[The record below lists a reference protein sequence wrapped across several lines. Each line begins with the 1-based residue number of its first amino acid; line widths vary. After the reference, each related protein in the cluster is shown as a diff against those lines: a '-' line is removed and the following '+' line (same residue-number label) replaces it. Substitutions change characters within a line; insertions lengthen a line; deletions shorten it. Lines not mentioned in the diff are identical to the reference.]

1 MGPSLARCAL
11 LAAALLL
18 PIAGSAAHAEKAP
31 LSMDELHR
39 ADLCLIGVVTARTE
53 STSGIPLV
61 GERTTAIALTVLVE
75 QVQFDRM
82 ASGAKPGA
90 PITIGAWTRSMGV
103 LGGTGASGHFVVP
116 PIGQRVRVFA
126 SRQTGSNGASGQA
139 IEAEFPNGFQP
150 LLNASI
156 VSGDDEYR
164 SEITMPLLADA
175 VHAAVSAATLA
186 LPATPQPAG
195 AASGSRQAATPF
207 DPRIVHWDIPKRVPD
222 PSCPTAFA
230 DRALWSSDCLA
241 LFLRWREADARGL
254 DTLESALRSGRPI
267 VGFRTSTHA
276 FAMPEAS
283 RRTWWNND
291 FPKQVFGQQ
300 WISHHGHTST
310 TRVLPPDG
318 AAKDHPILRGVKGGQ
333 IVPSW
338 LYHVE
343 PLPADATV
351 LLWGE
356 AIGSEQPEGAPRRQ
370 PILWVREHAGPT
382 TEEARRARYA
392 ALRAAVDAAG
402 RDGERPCAPDQLMPR
417 RMAFTTLGHPGD
429 FADPEMRR
437 IAVQMVLWAGGLEF
451 AIPAAGITPV
461 WPADWTPPTTR

>member
-1 MGPSLARCAL
+1 MCPAWCLAVV
-11 LAAALLL
+11 AALLVCMAA
-18 PIAGSAAHAEKAP
+18 PTAHAEKAP
-31 LSMDELHR
+31 LSMEVLHR

-61 GERTTAIALTVLVE
+61 GERTTAIALTVQVE
-75 QVQFDRM
+75 QVQFDRI
-82 ASGAKPGA
+82 ASGAKPGT

-103 LGGTGASGHFVVP
+103 LGGTGASGHFIVP

-126 SRQTGSNGASGQA
+126 STQTGSNGASGQA

-164 SEITMPLLADA
+164 SEITMPLVADA
-175 VHAAVSAATLA
+175 VRAAVTAATLA
-186 LPATPQPAG
+186 APATPQPAG

-207 DPRIVHWDIPKRVPD
+207 DPRIVHWDVPKRVPD
-222 PSCPTAFA
+222 PSCPTAFP
-230 DRALWSSDCLA
+230 DRALRSSDCIA

-254 DTLESALRSGRPI
+254 DTLESALRSGMPI

-276 FAMPEAS
+276 FAMPDDS

-310 TRVLPPDG
+310 TRILPPDG
-318 AAKDHPILRGVKGGQ
+318 AAMDHPILRGVKGGQ

-370 PILWVREHAGPT
+370 PIVWVREHAEPAT
-382 TEEARRARYA
+382 VEARRARYA
-392 ALRAAVDAAG
+392 AYRAALDAAG
-402 RDGERPCAPDQLMPR
+402 RDGARPCAPDQLVPR

-437 IAVQMVLWAGGLEF
+437 IAVQMVLWAGGLES
-451 AIPAAGITPV
+451 AIPAAGITPA
-461 WPADWTPPTTR
+461 WPANWAPPPTR

>member
-1 MGPSLARCAL
+1 M
-11 LAAALLL
+11 AA
-18 PIAGSAAHAEKAP
+18 PTAHAEKAP

-61 GERTTAIALTVLVE
+61 GERTTAIALTVQVE
-75 QVQFDRM
+75 AVCFDRI
-82 ASGAKPGA
+82 ASGAKPGT
-90 PITIGAWTRSMGV
+90 PITIGAWTRSMSV

-139 IEAEFPNGFQP
+139 IEAEFPNGFQS

-164 SEITMPLLADA
+164 SEIMMPLLADA
-175 VHAAVSAATLA
+175 LRAAVNAATLA
-186 LPATPQPAG
+186 APATPQPAG

-230 DRALWSSDCLA
+230 DRALGSSDCLA
-241 LFLRWREADARGL
+241 LFLRWRQADARGL
-254 DTLESALRSGRPI
+254 DTLESALRSGMPI

-276 FAMPEAS
+276 FAMPDAS

-310 TRVLPPDG
+310 TRILPPDG

-333 IVPSW
+333 VVPSW

-356 AIGSEQPEGAPRRQ
+356 AIGSEQAESAPRRQ
-370 PILWVREHAGPT
+370 PILWVREHAEPA
-382 TEEARRARYA
+382 TEAAHRARYA
-392 ALRAAVDAAG
+392 AHRAALDAAG
-402 RDGERPCAPDQLMPR
+402 RDGERPCAPDQLVPR
-417 RMAFTTLGHPGD
+417 RLAFTTLGHPGD

-437 IAVQMVLWAGGLEF
+437 IAVQMVLWAGGLES
-451 AIPAAGITPV
+451 AIPAAGITPA
-461 WPADWTPPTTR
+461 WPANWAPPPTR

>member
-1 MGPSLARCAL
+1 VVAVLLVLCSTATAL
-11 LAAALLL
+11 
-18 PIAGSAAHAEKAP
+18 AEKAP
-31 LSMDELHR
+31 ISMVEMHR

-90 PITIGAWTRSMGV
+90 PITIGAWTRTMSV
-103 LGGTGASGHFVVP
+103 LGGTGASGHFIVP
-116 PIGQRVRVFA
+116 AVGQRVRVFA
-126 SRQTGSNGASGQA
+126 STQTGSNGASGQT

-175 VHAAVSAATLA
+175 VRAAVTAATHAA
-186 LPATPQPAG
+186 PATPKAAS

-207 DPRIVHWDIPKRVPD
+207 DPKIAHWDVPKRVPD

-230 DRALWSSDCLA
+230 DCALGSSDCLA
-241 LFLRWREADARGL
+241 LFFRWREADARGL
-254 DTLESALRSGRPI
+254 DTLESALRSGLPI

-276 FAMPEAS
+276 FAMPDAS
-283 RRTWWNND
+283 KRTWWNND

-310 TRVLPPDG
+310 TRILPPDG
-318 AAKDHPILRGVKGGQ
+318 AAKGQPILRGVKGGQ
-333 IVPSW
+333 VVPSW
-338 LYHVE
+338 LYLVE

-356 AIGSEQPEGAPRRQ
+356 AIGSEQPESAPRRQ

-382 TEEARRARYA
+382 TEEAHRARYA

-402 RDGERPCAPDQLMPR
+402 RDGARPCAPDQLMPR

-437 IAVQMVLWAGGLEF
+437 IAVQMVLWAGGLES
-451 AIPAAGITPV
+451 AIPAAGLTPE
-461 WPADWTPPTTR
+461 WPADWTPPPTR

>member
-1 MGPSLARCAL
+1 M
-11 LAAALLL
+11 AA
-18 PIAGSAAHAEKAP
+18 PTAHAEKAP

-61 GERTTAIALTVLVE
+61 GERTTAIALTVQVE
-75 QVQFDRM
+75 AVCFDRI
-82 ASGAKPGA
+82 ASGAKPGT
-90 PITIGAWTRSMGV
+90 PITIGAWTRSMSV

-126 SRQTGSNGASGQA
+126 SAQTGSNGASGQA

-175 VHAAVSAATLA
+175 VRAAVTAATLA
-186 LPATPQPAG
+186 APATPQPAG

-230 DRALWSSDCLA
+230 DRALGSSDCLA
-241 LFLRWREADARGL
+241 LFLRWRQADARGL
-254 DTLESALRSGRPI
+254 DTLESALRSGLPI

-338 LYHVE
+338 LYNVE

-351 LLWGE
+351 LLWGQ
-356 AIGSEQPEGAPRRQ
+356 ALGSEQPESAPRRQ
-370 PILWVREHAGPT
+370 PILWVREHAEPT
-382 TEEARRARYA
+382 TKEARRARYA
-392 ALRAAVDAAG
+392 ALRAALDAAG

-417 RMAFTTLGHPGD
+417 RMGFTTLGHPGD

-437 IAVQMVLWAGGLEF
+437 IAVQMVLWAGGLES
-451 AIPAAGITPV
+451 AIPAAGITPE
-461 WPADWTPPTTR
+461 WPADWNPPPTR